1 MGKNSKNKPF
11 GVVFSTNPDFDF
23 NTGDDGDEETLS
35 PGDQD
40 LRVHIE
46 KKGRKGKPVSIVTGF
61 IGSAEDLTDLART
74 LKTKCGVGGSAKEG
88 EIILQGTMK
97 DKVVK
102 VLLALGYGAK

>member
-1 MGKNSKNKPF
+1 MGKNEKNKPF
-11 GVVFSTNPDFDF
+11 GVVFSTNPDFEF
-23 NTGDDGDEETLS
+23 STDGDGEEETLS
-35 PGDQD
+35 PEDQD

-61 IGSAEDLTDLART
+61 VGSDDDLADLARQ

-88 EIILQGTMK
+88 EIILQGTMS

-102 VLLALGYGAK
+102 VLKGLGYGVK

>member
-11 GVVFSTNPDFDF
+11 GVVFSTNPDFEFSTD
-23 NTGDDGDEETLS
+23 NDADEDTLPPS
-35 PGDQD
+35 GQD

-61 IGSAEDLTDLART
+61 VGSHDDLTDLART
-74 LKTKCGVGGSAKEG
+74 LKTKCGVGGTAKDG

-97 DKVVK
+97 DKVVV
-102 VLLALGYGAK
+102 VLKALGYRAK

>member
-11 GVVFSTNPDFDF
+11 GVIFSTNPDFDY
-23 NTGDDGDEETLS
+23 TTDDDEGQETLET
-35 PGDQD
+35 GDQD

-61 IGSAEDLTDLART
+61 VGSDEDLADLART

-88 EIILQGTMK
+88 EIILQGTMR
-97 DKVVK
+97 DKVVV
-102 VLLALGYGAK
+102 VLKKLGYRAK

>member
-11 GVVFSTNPDFDF
+11 GVVFSTNPDFDY
-23 NTGDDGDEETLS
+23 TTDKEGEQET
-35 PGDQD
+35 PAPEDQD

-61 IGSAEDLTDLART
+61 VGSDEDLADLART

-88 EIILQGTMK
+88 EIILQGTMRN
-97 DKVVK
+97 KVVAILSK
-102 VLLALGYGAK
+102 LGYRAR